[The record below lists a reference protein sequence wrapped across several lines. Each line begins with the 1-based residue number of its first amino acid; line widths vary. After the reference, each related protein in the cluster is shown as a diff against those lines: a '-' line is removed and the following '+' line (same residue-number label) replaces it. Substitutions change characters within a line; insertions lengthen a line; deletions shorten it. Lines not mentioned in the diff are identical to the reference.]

1 MKKTPAD
8 INIGPNALVGEAVE
22 EFLEDNPDCPGMI
35 AKALAQLAENM
46 DEGGH
51 TLAAYAQASKQFQ
64 ALASKALEL
73 CAPQEAADD
82 MDEELAAIDAEL
94 ESM

>member
-1 MKKTPAD
+1 MKKAPAD

-22 EFLEDNPDCPGMI
+22 EFLENNPDCPGMI

-51 TLAAYAQASKQFQ
+51 TLAAYSQASKQFQ
-64 ALASKALEL
+64 ALSKEAREL
-73 CAPQEAADD
+73 CTPQGGADD